1 LGPQAARQYDRKTG
15 INHVEC
21 LHCGKKIIV
30 GSKKAWLFKNVT
42 LDVHAGEMVA
52 LMGQSGSGK
61 STLLN
66 CMSGLAPADDG
77 TCQVDGHMLSNVSK
91 RHLRRN
97 LRNHVS
103 LIFQDHHLIPG
114 LTLLQ
119 NVQLARSLSDTT
131 VTNAKPQQLTADE
144 ALDRLG
150 IGPERNSLPES
161 VSGGQAQRA
170 AIARSLVTSAQ
181 VIFADEPTGA
191 LDGENIGKVLTE
203 MRRACHEMKTHMV
216 VVTHDH
222 AVAATCDRTLLLEG
236 GTVHASDQ

>member
-1 LGPQAARQYDRKTG
+1 MLSVSTLGKTIAMNGKTG
-15 INHVEC
+15 KN
-21 LHCGKKIIV
+21 
-30 GSKKAWLFKNVT
+30 SKKAWLFKNVT

-66 CMSGLAPADDG
+66 CMSGLAPADEG
-77 TCQVDGHMLSNVSK
+77 TCQVDGNMLSNVSK

-119 NVQLARSLSDTT
+119 NVQLARSLSDATA
-131 VTNAKPQQLTADE
+131 TNAQPQQLTPDE

-222 AVAATCDRTLLLEG
+222 AVAAACDRTLLLEG
-236 GTVHASDQ
+236 GTVHASDH

>member
-1 LGPQAARQYDRKTG
+1 
-15 INHVEC
+15 
-21 LHCGKKIIV
+21 
-30 GSKKAWLFKNVT
+30 
-42 LDVHAGEMVA
+42 
-52 LMGQSGSGK
+52 MGQSGSGK

-66 CMSGLAPADDG
+66 CMSGLAPADEG

-131 VTNAKPQQLTADE
+131 ATNATPQQLTPDE

-170 AIARSLVTSAQ
+170 ANCVFFSHL
-181 VIFADEPTGA
+181 GA
-191 LDGENIGKVLTE
+191 GHF
-203 MRRACHEMKTHMV
+203 R
-216 VVTHDH
+216 
-222 AVAATCDRTLLLEG
+222 
-236 GTVHASDQ
+236 

>member
-1 LGPQAARQYDRKTG
+1 MLNVSG
-15 INHVEC
+15 
-21 LHCGKKIIV
+21 LGKKITI
-30 GSKKAWLFKNVT
+30 GGNRGASNNSRKNKKTWLFNNVT
-42 LDVHAGEMVA
+42 FDVHAGEMVA
-52 LMGQSGSGK
+52 LMGKSGSGK
-61 STLLN
+61 STLLGS
-66 CMSGLAPADDG
+66 MSGLVPADEG
-77 TCQVDGHMLSNVSK
+77 SCQVDGHMLSNVNK
-91 RHLRRN
+91 RQLRRN

-119 NVQLARSLSDTT
+119 NVQLARSLSDKATSE
-131 VTNAKPQQLTADE
+131 TNASSQQLTPDE

-150 IGPERNSLPES
+150 IGAERDSLPES

-203 MRRACHEMKTHMV
+203 MRRACHELNTHMV

-222 AVAATCDRTLLLEG
+222 AVAAACDRTLLLEG
-236 GTVHASDQ
+236 GGVHVGDH

>member
-1 LGPQAARQYDRKTG
+1 MLSIST
-15 INHVEC
+15 V
-21 LHCGKKIIV
+21 GKKIIV
-30 GSKKAWLFKNVT
+30 GSKKAWLFRNVT
-42 LDVHAGEMVA
+42 FDVHAGEMVA

-66 CMSGLAPADDG
+66 CMSGLAPADEG

-119 NVQLARSLSDTT
+119 NVQLARSLSDTPS
-131 VTNAKPQQLTADE
+131 TNASPQLLTPDE

-150 IGPERNSLPES
+150 IGTVRNSL
-161 VSGGQAQRA
+161 
-170 AIARSLVTSAQ
+170 
-181 VIFADEPTGA
+181 
-191 LDGENIGKVLTE
+191 
-203 MRRACHEMKTHMV
+203 
-216 VVTHDH
+216 
-222 AVAATCDRTLLLEG
+222 
-236 GTVHASDQ
+236 

>member
-1 LGPQAARQYDRKTG
+1 
-15 INHVEC
+15 
-21 LHCGKKIIV
+21 
-30 GSKKAWLFKNVT
+30 
-42 LDVHAGEMVA
+42 MVA

-61 STLLN
+61 STLLG
-66 CMSGLAPADDG
+66 CMSGLIPADEG
-77 TCQVDGHMLSNVSK
+77 TCQVDGHVLSNVSK

-97 LRNHVS
+97 LRSHVP

-119 NVQLARSLSDTT
+119 NVQLARSLSNTT
-131 VTNAKPQQLTADE
+131 TPSQQQQLTPGE

-150 IGPERNSLPES
+150 IGPERHSLPEM
-161 VSGGQAQRA
+161 VLGGQAQRA

-191 LDGENIGKVLTE
+191 LDGENIGKALTE
-203 MRRACHEMKTHMV
+203 MRRACHELNTHMV

-222 AVAATCDRTLLLEG
+222 AVAAACYRTLLLEG
-236 GTVHASDQ
+236 GGVHAVNQ

>member
-1 LGPQAARQYDRKTG
+1 MLSVST
-15 INHVEC
+15 V
-21 LHCGKKIIV
+21 GKKITMNRKP
-30 GSKKAWLFKNVT
+30 GTNSKKAWLFKNVT
-42 LDVHAGEMVA
+42 FDVHAGEMVA

-66 CMSGLAPADDG
+66 CMSGLAPADEG

-119 NVQLARSLSDTT
+119 NVQLARSLSDTPA
-131 VTNAKPQQLTADE
+131 TNATPQQLTPDE

-150 IGPERNSLPES
+150 IGVERNSLPES
-161 VSGGQAQRA
+161 VSGGQAQRS

-191 LDGENIGKVLTE
+191 LDGENISKVLTE

-222 AVAATCDRTLLLEG
+222 AVAAACDRTLLLEG

>member
-1 LGPQAARQYDRKTG
+1 MLSVSTM
-15 INHVEC
+15 
-21 LHCGKKIIV
+21 GKKITMNRKL
-30 GSKKAWLFKNVT
+30 GKNSEKAWLFKNVT
-42 LDVHAGEMVA
+42 FDVQAGEMVA

-66 CMSGLAPADDG
+66 CMSGLAPADEG

-119 NVQLARSLSDTT
+119 NVQLARSLSAA
-131 VTNAKPQQLTADE
+131 TNATPQQLTPDE

-150 IGPERNSLPES
+150 IGLERNSLPES

-222 AVAATCDRTLLLEG
+222 AVATACDRTLLLEG
-236 GTVHASDQ
+236 GTVHASDH